1 MVTVSDSGCH
11 NHQPCQ
17 ITFSGASA
25 WMVERLIDN
34 LPMNKGEFTY
44 ICEHGHTHHA
54 IPFPAKQKTVVNLYG
69 MANLPRRCSS
79 ISWPDCQTWKINLR
93 WAL

>member
-1 MVTVSDSGCH
+1 MEGAKTVTVTDSGCH

-34 LPMNKGEFTY
+34 LPMNEGEFTY

-54 IPFPAKQKTVVNLYG
+54 IPFPAKQEIAVNSIWDGKITPQMLIDL
-69 MANLPRRCSS
+69 MA
-79 ISWPDCQTWKINLR
+79 
-93 WAL
+93 